1 MAAPGRRKRP
11 SDRLNRT
18 VSRLWAMRR
27 AAGLEPV
34 VYVKFLGQGASHG
47 AAARRR
53 YGTQEREV
61 AVRAITA
68 VVVLALAWLMFRPV
82 RLEIVPPAD
91 VGMA

>member
-34 VYVKFLGQGASHG
+34 VYVKFWVRG
-47 AAARRR
+47 RR
-53 YGTQEREV
+53 T
-61 AVRAITA
+61 
-68 VVVLALAWLMFRPV
+68 V
-82 RLEIVPPAD
+82 RLRVVA
-91 VGMA
+91 MARKNGR